1 MDINTLLLMMMT
13 VVMMRMK
20 VKPCKRKP
28 RNLCA
33 KQTLYSGGCSE
44 KRQNKGEGSFF
55 FFFCLA
61 LGVHDLV
68 SPILDVMLTSISD
81 GNMIGLKLQIYFRK
95 W

>member
-1 MDINTLLLMMMT
+1 
-13 VVMMRMK
+13 MRNKHFTQEGAQRKGRIKAK
-20 VKPCKRKP
+20 V
-28 RNLCA
+28 L
-33 KQTLYSGGCSE
+33 
-44 KRQNKGEGSFF
+44 FF

>member
-1 MDINTLLLMMMT
+1 
-13 VVMMRMK
+13 MRNK
-20 VKPCKRKP
+20 HFTQEGAQRKG
-28 RNLCA
+28 RIKA
-33 KQTLYSGGCSE
+33 I
-44 KRQNKGEGSFF
+44 FF
-55 FFFCLA
+55 FFFFFLA